1 MAAVTEPGRMTPGRG
16 ASPRRLAGSLTTR
29 IGALALAA
37 VLLTS
42 VVGAAAAVIL
52 VQRAT
57 DRAAV
62 ASLAALADSAQA
74 VAALA
79 PSPEVGQAR
88 AARALDGV
96 RVQVAVVRVE
106 TVRGTVVTGDPLA
119 RRALNAD
126 QLGRLIRGESVSA
139 AVTTDDGRVLV
150 EARSTGAGGI
160 VLAQRRSDAA
170 VFGQQAV
177 TQMIWAFV
185 VVGAA
190 ALVASW
196 LVARRIGAPL
206 REVAAA
212 ASELAAGRRDVA
224 VSQTGPSEVVE
235 VAVAVNGLARSL
247 AHSEARQREFL
258 LSVSHDLRTPLTTLR
273 GYAESLADDVVPA
286 DSMAQVG
293 AVMQAEAARL
303 ERMVGDLLDLARL
316 DAQEARLHLVTLS
329 VRDLVLAAEAAY
341 RHRCE
346 AVGVVLRVDLP
357 EHRAGST
364 DPDGP
369 GADVPSGDNSTAD
382 VPSVVDHAV
391 DDLVVEADPDR
402 LRQALDGLFDN
413 ALRATPADRP
423 IVVAAYRVLLGPEG
437 RPAVAI
443 QVRDGGPGLADEDY
457 PVAFG
462 RSVLYERYRGVR
474 DVGTG
479 LGLAIVAR
487 IAARHHGTV
496 RADPAPEGGAAFT
509 LTLPAA
515 EPGVQPGGAH
525 VPGR

>member
-1 MAAVTEPGRMTPGRG
+1 VIPGRG
-16 ASPRRLAGSLTTR
+16 ASPRRLAGSLTAR

-42 VVGAAAAVIL
+42 VVGAAAAVIV

-139 AVTTDDGRVLV
+139 AVTTDDGRVFV
-150 EARSTGAGGI
+150 EARSTGVGGI

-185 VVGAA
+185 GVGAA
-190 ALVASW
+190 ALLASW

-212 ASELAAGRRDVA
+212 VSELVAGRRDVA
-224 VSQTGPSEVVE
+224 VS
-235 VAVAVNGLARSL
+235 
-247 AHSEARQREFL
+247 
-258 LSVSHDLRTPLTTLR
+258 
-273 GYAESLADDVVPA
+273 
-286 DSMAQVG
+286 
-293 AVMQAEAARL
+293 
-303 ERMVGDLLDLARL
+303 
-316 DAQEARLHLVTLS
+316 
-329 VRDLVLAAEAAY
+329 
-341 RHRCE
+341 
-346 AVGVVLRVDLP
+346 
-357 EHRAGST
+357 
-364 DPDGP
+364 
-369 GADVPSGDNSTAD
+369 
-382 VPSVVDHAV
+382 
-391 DDLVVEADPDR
+391 
-402 LRQALDGLFDN
+402 
-413 ALRATPADRP
+413 
-423 IVVAAYRVLLGPEG
+423 
-437 RPAVAI
+437 
-443 QVRDGGPGLADEDY
+443 
-457 PVAFG
+457 
-462 RSVLYERYRGVR
+462 
-474 DVGTG
+474 
-479 LGLAIVAR
+479 
-487 IAARHHGTV
+487 
-496 RADPAPEGGAAFT
+496 
-509 LTLPAA
+509 
-515 EPGVQPGGAH
+515 
-525 VPGR
+525 

>member
-1 MAAVTEPGRMTPGRG
+1 MIPGRG
-16 ASPRRLAGSLTTR
+16 ASPRRLAGSLTAR

-42 VVGAAAAVIL
+42 VVGAAAAVIV

-139 AVTTDDGRVLV
+139 AVTTDDGRVFV
-150 EARSTGAGGI
+150 EARSTGVGGI

-185 VVGAA
+185 GVGAA
-190 ALVASW
+190 ALLASW

-286 DSMAQVG
+286 DSVAQVG
-293 AVMQAEAARL
+293 TVMQTEAARL

-329 VRDLVLAAEAAY
+329 VRDLVHAAEAAY

-357 EHRAGST
+357 EHAAGST
-364 DPDGP
+364 DPCRP
-369 GADVPSGDNSTAD
+369 GADVPSVAD
-382 VPSVVDHAV
+382 PVV
-391 DDLVVEADPDR
+391 DDLVVVADPDR

-413 ALRATPADRP
+413 ALRATPAGRP
-423 IVVAAYRVLLGPEG
+423 IVVAAYRVPLGLAG

-457 PVAFG
+457 PVAFE

-515 EPGVQPGGAH
+515 ERSVQPGGPH